1 MAVLL
6 LQEGLGVGVTFGA
19 LSSAH
24 RDLPRSDH
32 ASYDHKLTAA
42 RSLTIAIGLQDI
54 VGQKQTDSSRTAG
67 LVQLAGWLPARIKR
81 AEDASS

>member
-1 MAVLL
+1 M

-19 LSSAH
+19 LSSAR

-32 ASYDHKLTAA
+32 ASYDHKLAAA

-54 VGQKQTDSSRTAG
+54 VGQQKADC
-67 LVQLAGWLPARIKR
+67 
-81 AEDASS
+81 DC